1 MPWGTKTR
9 QERSYGAAWEKLRKL
24 TIARDKGLC
33 QMCLKEGRVT
43 RGKDV
48 DHIVSRAKAKQMGW
62 SDERTESLA
71 NTQYLCRDHHLAKT
85 EQEQGKTKRPPRP
98 KIGPDGWPV
107 EG

>member
-1 MPWGTKTR
+1 MPWGSKTR
-9 QERSYGAAWEKLRKL
+9 QERNYGSAWEKLRKL

-71 NTQYLCRDHHLAKT
+71 NTQYLCREHHLAKT